1 MQRKTQGQPEPGYE
15 PMNRRQQESLSPN
28 LVWDTTDQNYMSTHA
43 TPSLL
48 NVMAPAYTP
57 LLSDVALLAQAIQ
70 DSIVVNRLPAPEP
83 SVFDGNPLHFVEW
96 KALFMSLIDQHKTS
110 AAYML
115 YYLRKYVG
123 GAACKTLD
131 GVFHRNDDEAY
142 QDAWKKL
149 NQRYGQS
156 FVIQRAFRDKLA
168 SWPKFKSKDVEELR
182 NFADFWSGSHP
193 SRVRPANIK
202 WLWRK
207 SKTQLKLPDWL
218 ASHWNR
224 QVTQTLNDK
233 TEYPS
238 FQDFT
243 DFMSTEADIA
253 CNPITSYHALH
264 SSNILTEKRNQRDMK
279 GTKPVFLTLKQWHR
293 VKVQNW
299 LNKVQDLNVFFV
311 RAITISSITAL
322 SSGQSLWRND
332 DDMSKKTDCATD
344 AWQLVIMQKT
354 AHHRHS
360 CEICKRKHPTCLHD
374 ESYSG
379 IYPLPQHSWKGCKEN
394 LWWTLWNAPS
404 F

>member
-1 MQRKTQGQPEPGYE
+1 
-15 PMNRRQQESLSPN
+15 
-28 LVWDTTDQNYMSTHA
+28 
-43 TPSLL
+43 
-48 NVMAPAYTP
+48 MAPAYTP
-57 LLSDVALLAQAIQ
+57 LHSDVALLAQAIQ

-202 WLWRK
+202 
-207 SKTQLKLPDWL
+207 
-218 ASHWNR
+218 
-224 QVTQTLNDK
+224 
-233 TEYPS
+233 
-238 FQDFT
+238 
-243 DFMSTEADIA
+243 
-253 CNPITSYHALH
+253 
-264 SSNILTEKRNQRDMK
+264 
-279 GTKPVFLTLKQWHR
+279 
-293 VKVQNW
+293 
-299 LNKVQDLNVFFV
+299 
-311 RAITISSITAL
+311 
-322 SSGQSLWRND
+322 
-332 DDMSKKTDCATD
+332 
-344 AWQLVIMQKT
+344 
-354 AHHRHS
+354 
-360 CEICKRKHPTCLHD
+360 
-374 ESYSG
+374 
-379 IYPLPQHSWKGCKEN
+379 
-394 LWWTLWNAPS
+394 
-404 F
+404 